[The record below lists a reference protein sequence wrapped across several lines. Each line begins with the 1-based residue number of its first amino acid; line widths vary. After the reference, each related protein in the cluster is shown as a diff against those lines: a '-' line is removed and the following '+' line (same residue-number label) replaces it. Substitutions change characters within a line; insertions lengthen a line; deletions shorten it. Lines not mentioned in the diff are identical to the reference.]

1 MGENLDDIEYTFL
14 DTTLKAQ
21 SMKEIIDKLDSLKL
35 KSSGV
40 PIMAQPKQTQLVS
53 MRIWV

>member
-1 MGENLDDIEYTFL
+1 MGENLDDLEYTFL